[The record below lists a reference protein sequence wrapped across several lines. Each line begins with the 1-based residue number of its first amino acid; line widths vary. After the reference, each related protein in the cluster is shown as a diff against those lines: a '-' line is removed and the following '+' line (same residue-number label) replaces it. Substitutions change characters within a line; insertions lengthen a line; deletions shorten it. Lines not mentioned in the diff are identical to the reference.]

1 MDSLTN
7 EQVQAVDSALFS
19 IGIKFL
25 DIRIEMTDH
34 AAATIEA
41 MDGTFE
47 RRLRKYIFENKAE
60 LKKNYSQFR
69 TNAGIKAVKLLIS
82 NIITIRFVALLTVIY
97 ALLYADYSYEGME
110 ETAGNFFVLGILL
123 SLAGFWVTVYR
134 HFVKSTKLFSTA
146 ERLMPAV
153 SGVTSLLVF
162 PYSMTIEQAD
172 IADELKVLYYAF
184 SLSLLV
190 IIFMTYRFLANFYKS
205 RYLNQLDIV

>member
-1 MDSLTN
+1 MIKLTSD
-7 EQVQAVDSALFS
+7 QVKAVDTALLD

-25 DIRIEMTDH
+25 DIRMEMTDH
-34 AAATIEA
+34 AATAIES
-41 MDGTFE
+41 MEGTFE

-82 NIITIRFVALLTVIY
+82 NIITIRFVALFAVIY
-97 ALLYADYSYEGME
+97 VMLYANYSYVGME
-110 ETAGNFFVLGILL
+110 ETSGNFLVLGIIL
-123 SLAGFWVTVYR
+123 SVAGFLVTTYR
-134 HFVKSTKLFSTA
+134 HFVKSTRLFSTA

-162 PYSMTIEQAD
+162 PYSISIEKAD

-190 IIFMTYRFLANFYKS
+190 IIFVTYRFLAKFYRT